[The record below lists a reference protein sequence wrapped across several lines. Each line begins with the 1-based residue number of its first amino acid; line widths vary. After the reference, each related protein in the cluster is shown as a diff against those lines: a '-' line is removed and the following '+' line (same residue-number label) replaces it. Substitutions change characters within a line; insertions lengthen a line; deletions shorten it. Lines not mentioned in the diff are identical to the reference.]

1 MKDVLLCEKKFMRC
15 DMYNIGICDDGEN
28 ICTSIENM
36 LLQYAKGKD
45 IQIETNVWYTGEG
58 LRDYLAAGNHLDILF
73 LDIELF
79 KMTGIEVGSYIRN
92 VLDNMGLQI
101 IYISG
106 KSSYAL
112 QLFKTQPMD
121 FLVKPILQEHVDSAM
136 NMAIKIINKREERFE
151 FRQGKDYYYIAMGD
165 IVYFESSGKKIKIV
179 TLQETYEFY
188 GRLRDVIK
196 RLSED
201 FIMIHQSYVIN
212 KEYVLRYTYEMVE
225 LVNGTILGI
234 SKKNRK
240 QVKEKILRDESLC

>member
-1 MKDVLLCEKKFMRC
+1 
-15 DMYNIGICDDGEN
+15 MYNIGICDDGEN

-36 LLQYAKGKD
+36 LFQYAEKKKV
-45 IQIETNVWYTGEG
+45 QVEVQVWYTGEG
-58 LRDYLAAGNHLDILF
+58 LKGYLEQGNHLDILF

-106 KSSYAL
+106 KASYAL

-121 FLVKPILQEHVDSAM
+121 FLVKPILQEHIDHAM
-136 NMAIKIINKREERFE
+136 DMAIKIIKRRKEKFE

-165 IVYFESSGKKIKIV
+165 IVYLESKGKKIKIM
-179 TLQETYEFY
+179 TPQGTYEIY
-188 GRLRDVIK
+188 GRLKDVVK
-196 RLSED
+196 GLSED

-225 LVNGTILGI
+225 LVNGTILTI
-234 SKKNRK
+234 SKVNRK
-240 QVKEKILRDESLC
+240 QVRERLLREE

>member
-1 MKDVLLCEKKFMRC
+1 
-15 DMYNIGICDDGEN
+15 MYNIGICDDGEN

-36 LLQYAKGKD
+36 LFQYAEKKKV
-45 IQIETNVWYTGEG
+45 QVEVQVWYTGEG
-58 LRDYLAAGNHLDILF
+58 LKGYLEQGNHLDILF

-106 KSSYAL
+106 KASYAL

-121 FLVKPILQEHVDSAM
+121 FLVKPILQEHIDHAM
-136 NMAIKIINKREERFE
+136 DMAIKIIKRRKEKFE

-165 IVYFESSGKKIKIV
+165 IVYLESKGKKIKIM
-179 TLQETYEFY
+179 TPQGTYEIY
-188 GRLRDVIK
+188 GRLKDVVK
-196 RLSED
+196 GLSED

-212 KEYVLRYTYEMVE
+212 KEYVLRYTYEIVE
-225 LVNGTILGI
+225 LVNGTILTI
-234 SKKNRK
+234 SKVNRK
-240 QVKEKILRDESLC
+240 QVRERLLREE

>member
-1 MKDVLLCEKKFMRC
+1 MRYA
-15 DMYNIGICDDGEN
+15 MYDIGICDDGEN
-28 ICTSIENM
+28 ICASIENM
-36 LLQYAKGKD
+36 LLQYAKEKKV
-45 IQIETNVWYTGEG
+45 QVEVQVWYTGEG
-58 LRDYLAAGNHLDILF
+58 LKDYLEQGNHLDILF

-106 KSSYAL
+106 KASYAL

-121 FLVKPILQEHVDSAM
+121 FLVKPILQEHIDHAM
-136 NMAIKIINKREERFE
+136 DMAIKIIKKRSERFE

-165 IVYFESSGKKIKIV
+165 IVYFESKGKKIKII
-179 TLQETYEFY
+179 TSHDTYEIY
-188 GRLRDVIK
+188 GRLKNIVKGLTD
-196 RLSED
+196 D

-225 LVNGTILGI
+225 LVNGTILTI
-234 SKKNRK
+234 SKVNRK
-240 QVKEKILRDESLC
+240 QVRERILREG

>member
-1 MKDVLLCEKKFMRC
+1 
-15 DMYNIGICDDGEN
+15 MYNIGICDDGEN

-36 LLQYAKGKD
+36 LLRYAEEKTV
-45 IQIETNVWYTGEG
+45 QIEVQVWYTGEG
-58 LRDYLAAGNHLDILF
+58 LRDYLAQGNHLDILF

-79 KMTGIEVGSYIRN
+79 KMTGIEVGNYIRN

-106 KSSYAL
+106 KASYAL

-121 FLVKPILQEHVDSAM
+121 FLVKPILQEHIDHAM
-136 NMAIKIINKREERFE
+136 DMAIKIIKKRNERFE

-165 IVYFESSGKKIKIV
+165 IMYFESKGKKIKIV
-179 TLQETYEFY
+179 TSQDTYEMY
-188 GRLRDVIK
+188 GRLKDIVK
-196 RLSED
+196 RLTDD

-225 LVNGTILGI
+225 LVNGTMLTI
-234 SKKNRK
+234 SKVNRR
-240 QVKEKILRDESLC
+240 QVSERILRDE